1 VARTPTGESV
11 LARAV
16 RVLDAFTADEPSLS
30 VGEVARRSGLH
41 VATASRLIAE
51 LVAHGLL
58 ERGAEREVRVGVR
71 LWELGARAS
80 PTVSL
85 RDAAMPF
92 LEDVHAVVRHHAQL
106 GVLDGEDVLFL
117 ERLSARDAVINYS
130 RIAGR
135 LPAYTSSSGLVL
147 LAYAPADVQ
156 ERVLARP
163 LRPVTPAGLRTP
175 AQLRAA
181 LAEVRR
187 AQSAVLAG
195 HQHPDATG
203 VAVPVRGDH
212 GEVVAALSVIVPND
226 GRGPSLVPLLLAAA
240 LGIRRALGTGPPT
253 PPAPARPVRPGTAPA
268 ADHPGRRERRAGHRP
283 GTPPVRP
290 VPPAR

>member
-1 VARTPTGESV
+1 MDERRVSHSLMARTPTGESV

-16 RVLDAFTADEPSLS
+16 RVLDAFTTDEPALP

-41 VATASRLIAE
+41 VATASRLVAE
-51 LVAHGLL
+51 LVAQGLL
-58 ERGAEREVRVGVR
+58 ERGPGREVRVGVR
-71 LWELGARAS
+71 LWELGSRAS

-92 LEDVHAVVRHHAQL
+92 LEDVHAVVRHHVQL
-106 GVLDGEDVLFL
+106 GVLDGVDVLFL
-117 ERLSARDAVINYS
+117 ERLSARDAVVNFS

-147 LAYAPADVQ
+147 LAHAPVEVQ
-156 ERVLARP
+156 ERVLAGP
-163 LRPVTPAGLRTP
+163 LHPVTPAGLGTP

-187 AQSAVLAG
+187 AQCAVLAG
-195 HQHPDATG
+195 HQHPDSTG
-203 VAVPVRGDH
+203 VAVAVRGER

-226 GRGPSLVPLLLAAA
+226 GRGPALVPLLLAAA
-240 LGIRRALGTGPPT
+240 LGIGRALRTR
-253 PPAPARPVRPGTAPA
+253 PPAPGPT
-268 ADHPGRRERRAGHRP
+268 RAGR
-283 GTPPVRP
+283 
-290 VPPAR
+290 

>member
-1 VARTPTGESV
+1 MARTPTGESV

-16 RVLDAFTADEPSLS
+16 RVLAAFTADAPTLS

-41 VATASRLIAE
+41 VATASRLVAE

-58 ERGAEREVRVGVR
+58 ERGPDRQVRVGVR

-92 LEDVHAVVRHHAQL
+92 LEDVHAVVGHHVQL

-117 ERLSARDAVINYS
+117 ERLSARDAVVNYS

-135 LPAYTSSSGLVL
+135 LALPTSSSGLVL
-147 LAYAPADVQ
+147 LAYAPPDVQ
-156 ERVLARP
+156 QRVLARP
-163 LRPVTPAGLRTP
+163 LHPVTPAGFGSA
-175 AQLRAA
+175 AQLRTA

-187 AQSAVLAG
+187 TSAAVLAG

-203 VAVPVRGDH
+203 VAVPVRDGR
-212 GEVVAALSVIVPND
+212 GEVVAALSMIVPND
-226 GRGPSLVPLLLAAA
+226 GRGGSLVPLLSATARGITRSLHAP
-240 LGIRRALGTGPPT
+240 LG
-253 PPAPARPVRPGTAPA
+253 
-268 ADHPGRRERRAGHRP
+268 
-283 GTPPVRP
+283 
-290 VPPAR
+290 

>member
-1 VARTPTGESV
+1 M
-11 LARAV
+11 ARAV
-16 RVLDAFTADEPSLS
+16 RVLDAFTADEPGLT

-41 VATASRLIAE
+41 VATASRLVAE

-58 ERGAEREVRVGVR
+58 ERGPGREVRVGVR

-92 LEDVHAVVRHHAQL
+92 LEDVHAVVGHHAQL

-117 ERLSARDAVINYS
+117 ERLSARDAVINFS

-135 LPAYTSSSGLVL
+135 LPLPTSSSGLVL
-147 LAYAPADVQ
+147 LAHAPYDVQ
-156 ERVLARP
+156 ERVLSRP
-163 LRPVTPAGLRTP
+163 LRPITPAGFGTAAPLRT
-175 AQLRAA
+175 A

-187 AQSAVLAG
+187 SQAAVLAG

-203 VAVPVRGDH
+203 VAVPVRDGRGD
-212 GEVVAALSVIVPND
+212 VVAALSVIVPND
-226 GRGPSLVPLLLAAA
+226 GRGRDLVPLLLAAA
-240 LGIRRALGTGPPT
+240 RGISRALRGPD
-253 PPAPARPVRPGTAPA
+253 APVA
-268 ADHPGRRERRAGHRP
+268 
-283 GTPPVRP
+283 
-290 VPPAR
+290 

>member
-1 VARTPTGESV
+1 MARTPTGESV

-16 RVLDAFTADEPSLS
+16 RVLDAFTADEPALP

-51 LVAHGLL
+51 LVANGLL
-58 ERGAEREVRVGVR
+58 ERGAGREVRIGVR

-92 LEDVHAVVRHHAQL
+92 LEDVHAVVGHHAQL
-106 GVLDGEDVLFL
+106 GVLDGDDVLFV

-135 LPAYTSSSGLVL
+135 LPLTTSSSGLVL
-147 LAYAPADVQ
+147 LAHAPRDVQ
-156 ERVLARP
+156 ERVLAGP
-163 LRPVTPAGLRTP
+163 LVPITPAGFRSADQLRT
-175 AQLRAA
+175 A
-181 LAEVRR
+181 LAQVRHT
-187 AQSAVLAG
+187 QSAVLAG

-203 VAVPVRGDH
+203 VAVPVRDGS
-212 GEVVAALSVIVPND
+212 GQVVAALSVIVPND
-226 GRGPSLVPLLLAAA
+226 GRGSTLVPLLLTAA
-240 LGIRRALGTGPPT
+240 LGISRVLRSHS
-253 PPAPARPVRPGTAPA
+253 PVRRVASRST
-268 ADHPGRRERRAGHRP
+268 
-283 GTPPVRP
+283 
-290 VPPAR
+290 